1 MNRDDLLDDRMKKLN
16 AEALEDFQLDDY
28 TLKEK
33 SLASPNIKIKWTRI
47 LAEEQKLL
55 KVLDSKMDE
64 YKKKLLDTKFDVNV
78 AQFKKEIAIDGD
90 EGIVKFKKAIENQKD
105 VIRFVEGILKIAQ
118 GFGYDLK
125 NAIDIVKL
133 EQ

>member
-1 MNRDDLLDDRMKKLN
+1 MNREDLLDERMKKLN
-16 AEALEDFQLDDY
+16 ADALEDFQLDDY

-55 KVLDSKMDE
+55 KVLESKMDE
-64 YKKKLLDTKFDVNV
+64 YKKQIMDTKFDVNV

-118 GFGYDLK
+118 GFGFDLK

>member
-1 MNRDDLLDDRMKKLN
+1 MSLLDDRISALN
-16 AEALEDFQLDDY
+16 SEAVEDFQLDDY

-55 KVLDSKMDE
+55 KTIERARDD
-64 YKKKLLDTKFDVNV
+64 YKRKLYTEKFDIEVP
-78 AQFKKEIAIDGD
+78 QFKKDIAVDGD
-90 EGIVKFKKAIENQKD
+90 EGILKYKEALEAQKD
-105 VIRFVEGILKIAQ
+105 VIRFVEGILKIAL
-118 GFGYDLK
+118 GFGFDLK

>member
-1 MNRDDLLDDRMKKLN
+1 MNREDLLDERMKKLN
-16 AEALEDFQLDDY
+16 SEAQEDFQLDDY

-47 LAEEQKLL
+47 LMEEQRLL
-55 KVLDSKMDE
+55 KVMEEKRDE
-64 YKKKLLDTKFDVNV
+64 YKRSILDTKFDVNV

-90 EGIVKFKKAIENQKD
+90 EGMVKFKAAIENQKD

-118 GFGYDLK
+118 GFGFDLK

>member
-1 MNRDDLLDDRMKKLN
+1 MNRDDLLDERMKKLN
-16 AEALEDFQLDDY
+16 SEALEDFQLDDY

-55 KVLDSKMDE
+55 KLLEQKQDD
-64 YKKKLLDTKFDVNV
+64 YKRDLLSSKFDVNV
-78 AQFKKEIAIDGD
+78 ADFKKKIELAGDDGM
-90 EGIVKFKKAIENQKD
+90 VKFNKAIENQKD
-105 VIRFVEGILKIAQ
+105 VIRFVEGICKIAQ
-118 GFGYDLK
+118 GFGFDLK